1 MKKINKNNYN
11 EDNNDISDE
20 EIIILTLKQTNLIKC
35 LLFIREEYISLYY
48 NMMKLIKQFKDD
60 QINIDNL

>member
-48 NMMKLIKQFKDD
+48 DMMKLIKQFKDD